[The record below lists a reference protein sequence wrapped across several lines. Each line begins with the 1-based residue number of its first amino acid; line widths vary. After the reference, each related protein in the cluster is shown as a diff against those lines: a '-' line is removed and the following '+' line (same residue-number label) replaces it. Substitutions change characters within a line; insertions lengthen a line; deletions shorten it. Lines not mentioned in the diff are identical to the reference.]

1 MPAPTGTNLLQ
12 CSGST
17 RTVDGGAPQEKEPVL
32 GLTNT
37 IGTPIE
43 HLELATVLKVSE
55 AVSGEIVLEK
65 LIETILRTAPEHAG
79 AERGLLLLP

>member
-1 MPAPTGTNLLQ
+1 MIEAHL
-12 CSGST
+12 
-17 RTVDGGAPQEKEPVL
+17 REKEPVL

-65 LIETILRTAPEHAG
+65 LIETLLRTAPEHAG